1 MSHKGEITMFDPQQ
15 ALMDLMDRGGLFGED
30 ERREI
35 ASLIPIREAKRG
47 ELLMKEGEI
56 YSRCYFVLKGL
67 VRQFYEMEGEE
78 KTTAFFSENQAVAS
92 FTHYTMQKPS
102 DHYLAC
108 VEDSILVVGEFDVEP
123 LMFEKYPA
131 LEKLTRIMMGEDMA
145 KTQERLSAFVTSSPE
160 KPYLDFL
167 ETRPELVQ
175 RVPLH
180 QIASYLGITPE
191 SLSRIRKR
199 LMKSE

>member
-1 MSHKGEITMFDPQQ
+1 
-15 ALMDLMDRGGLFGED
+15 MDLMDRGGLFSEE
-30 ERREI
+30 ERKEI
-35 ASLIPIREAKRG
+35 AALIPIREAKKG
-47 ELLMKEGEI
+47 ELLMEEGEI

-67 VRQFYEMEGEE
+67 VRQYYVLDGEE
-78 KTTAFFSENQAVAS
+78 KTTAFFIENQTVAS

-108 VEDSILVVGEFDVEP
+108 VEDSILVVGAFDVEP
-123 LMFEKYPA
+123 VMFEKYPA

-145 KTQERLSAFVTSSPE
+145 KTQDRLSAFVTSSPE
-160 KPYLDFL
+160 KRYLDFL
-167 ETRPELVQ
+167 ENRPELVQ

-180 QIASYLGITPE
+180 QIASYLGITAE

-199 LMKSE
+199 LMKPQ